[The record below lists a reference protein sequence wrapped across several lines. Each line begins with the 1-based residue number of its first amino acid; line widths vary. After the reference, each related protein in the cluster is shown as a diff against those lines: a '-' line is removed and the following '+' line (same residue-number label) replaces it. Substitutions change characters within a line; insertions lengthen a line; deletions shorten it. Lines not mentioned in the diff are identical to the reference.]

1 MPTTLWYVHDPMC
14 SWCFAF
20 RPTLAALQARL
31 PEAVAVKRL
40 LGGLAPDTDEPMPEA
55 MQAYL
60 QATWQRIEERIPGT
74 RFNFD
79 FWTRCRPRRATWP
92 ACRAVIAARAL
103 NPAYEVPMVEA
114 IQNAYYRQ
122 ARNPSETDTL
132 VALANELGLDTVR
145 FVRLLDAPETHN
157 RLMEEMGR
165 ARAMGVDAFP
175 SLVLEIDSSH
185 WRVTVD
191 YDDPEAMAL
200 QVDALLTAT

>member
-60 QATWQRIEERIPGT
+60 QATWQRIEERVPGT

-92 ACRAVIAARAL
+92 ACRAVIAARAFH
-103 NPAYEVPMVEA
+103 PAYEAPMVEA

-145 FVRLLDAPETHN
+145 FVRLLDAPETHS
-157 RLMEEMGR
+157 RLSEEMGR

-175 SLVLEIDSSH
+175 SLVLEIDAGR
-185 WRVTVD
+185 WRVAVD
-191 YDDPEAMAL
+191 YNDPEAMAL